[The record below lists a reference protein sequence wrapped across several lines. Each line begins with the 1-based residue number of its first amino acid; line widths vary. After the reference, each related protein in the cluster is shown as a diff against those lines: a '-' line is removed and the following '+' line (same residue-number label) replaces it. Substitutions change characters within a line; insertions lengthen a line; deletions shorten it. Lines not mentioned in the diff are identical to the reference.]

1 MIYEHSNRQPN
12 IPETEELV
20 GGAETEELFGE
31 AGATFADSSGVPSGE
46 PTGDVAG
53 PLAATTTKK
62 CETVLPKLHHKLNS
76 VDKLSTPLKT
86 LCYFGQINSPN
97 LFLNL
102 CSSC

>member
-20 GGAETEELFGE
+20 GGAETEELLGE
-31 AGATFADSSGVPSGE
+31 AGATFADSSGVPSSE

-62 CETVLPKLHHKLNS
+62 CETVLTKLVHYKLSS

-86 LCYFGQINSPN
+86 LVLLWSN
-97 LFLNL
+97 
-102 CSSC
+102 